1 MSIFSRLSDIVSSNL
16 NAMLDR
22 AEDPEKTIRL
32 MIQEMQETLVEVRAG
47 AAKLIADR
55 KEATRTL
62 SRIEAAAAEW
72 MKKAELALSK
82 DRDDLAKGALVEK
95 AKLEE
100 TGTLLQH
107 DLAAVDEALAR
118 HEADIVKLEAKLR
131 EAKAK
136 QKTMLTRTQAATAQI
151 RVRKQ
156 VHDTR
161 IDDAFTR
168 FEKLERR
175 IDSLEGEAESFDLGQ
190 GARAQGTGTLSDQI
204 AALEVDSAIE
214 EEFTKLKERVR
225 GKAPAKS

>member
-1 MSIFSRLSDIVSSNL
+1 MSIFSRLSDIISSNL

-32 MIQEMQETLVEVRAG
+32 MIQEMQETLVEVRAN

-55 KEATRTL
+55 KEASRTL
-62 SRIEAAAAEW
+62 DRIEAAAGEW

-82 DRDDLAKGALVEK
+82 ERDDLAKGALVEK

-100 TGTLLQH
+100 TGKLLQA

-136 QKTMLTRTQAATAQI
+136 QKTMMTRAQTATSQI

-190 GARAQGTGTLSDQI
+190 KGGGTLSDQI
-204 AALEVDSAIE
+204 AALEVDGAIE
-214 EEFTKLKERVR
+214 EEFTRLKERVR
-225 GKAPAKS
+225 GKTPVKS